1 MLKRLLFI
9 SMILVMS
16 LPALAVQA
24 AVCGVDGVTYD
35 SAEAAEAAGVDV
47 SYDFACVDVNDESK
61 LYEATSEVNFAGM
74 LIEVGSTDIPTN
86 LIIRDNATQQD
97 YTVSVDSNTIL
108 GQRRGQETKL
118 SDWIPGDQIRV
129 IGVKNENTGNIE
141 ATILIN
147 LSISL
152 RSNLGANGWITKIDK
167 EKQEITYQWMNQE
180 HTFKYDENT
189 HFVAG
194 LKNPASIDD
203 LQVNDRIRARL
214 LVREGE
220 LPLAKI
226 VVVLRRGKNLFM
238 KIRTFTPRA
247 TLVRMDS
254 TVIPTTIQVRI
265 EKTPGLRANDVNN
278 LIGTEGT
285 LVTVNVTEDTRLV
298 RKYFGI
304 TTLDEFAI
312 GDELMIVGRVN
323 DDGTVDAKVIKNNS
337 VWKTNLRGY
346 PSVVKEINTD
356 ENYLL
361 VDWTPIKHLM
371 RKQLKQ
377 KLQECPNCS
386 VSAQF
391 TNPVNPVLAKI
402 KSRIKDRFQSIQL
415 KNTLQE
421 RIKNSSPDKVGKFV
435 RKIRNKKV
443 KIERIRHAGIKLG
456 DLIQR
461 GETVTVKVE
470 VTDNTKII
478 IGTNNE
484 ASLSDIKVG
493 DKVRV
498 RGTMREE
505 GEEKV
510 IVADKIVV
518 VSSLPEIE
526 DSLDT
531 PIDDINEVV
540 NEIVVDDEDT
550 TTDTE
555 EEIVTE
561 EDNTEEVTEEN
572 TEENSE
578 EELNTE
584 ENNEEVSEDNN
595 ENAEI
600 VNEENTEENNTST
613 TTEENYSEENSET
626 TM

>member
-1 MLKRLLFI
+1 MFKKAIFVLMVLVI
-9 SMILVMS
+9 SLS
-16 LPALAVQA
+16 ALSVQA
-24 AVCGVDGVTYD
+24 AVCGIDGNTYD
-35 SAEAAEAAGVDV
+35 SVEAAEAAGVDV
-47 SYDFACVDVNDESK
+47 SYNFACVDVNDESK
-61 LYEATSEVNFAGM
+61 LYEATNEVNFAGM

-86 LIIRDNATQQD
+86 LIIRDNATQHD
-97 YTVSVDSNTIL
+97 YTVSVSNDTIL

-194 LKNPASIDD
+194 LKNPASVDD
-203 LQVNDRIRARL
+203 LQINDRIRARL

-254 TVIPTTIQVRI
+254 TVIPTTIQVKI

-337 VWKTNLRGY
+337 VWKTTLRGY
-346 PSVVKEINTD
+346 PGIVKEINSE

-361 VDWTPIKHLM
+361 VDWTPIRHIM

-377 KLQECPNCS
+377 KLQECSNCAVNAQLLGTTTGS
-386 VSAQF
+386 VANNS
-391 TNPVNPVLAKI
+391 VLARI
-402 KSRIKDRFQSIQL
+402 KSRIKNHFQSIQL
-415 KNTLQE
+415 RNTLQE
-421 RIKNSSPDKVGKFV
+421 RIRNLAPDKVGKFI
-435 RKIRNKKV
+435 RRIRNKKV

-456 DLIQR
+456 DLIRR
-461 GETVTVKVE
+461 GETVTVKVKI
-470 VTDNTKII
+470 TDDTKII
-478 IGTNNE
+478 VGVNNE
-484 ASLSDIKVG
+484 ASLSDIKIG

-498 RGTMREE
+498 RGIMREE
-505 GEEKV
+505 ENEK
-510 IVADKIVV
+510 IIIADKIVV

-531 PIDDINEVV
+531 PLDDINELVS
-540 NEIVVDDEDT
+540 EIVVDDKDT

-555 EEIVTE
+555 EEIVVE
-561 EDNTEEVTEEN
+561 EETNEN
-572 TEENSE
+572 TEESNSATS
-578 EELNTE
+578 TE
-584 ENNEEVSEDNN
+584 ENSV
-595 ENAEI
+595 
-600 VNEENTEENNTST
+600 ENTN
-613 TTEENYSEENSET
+613 
-626 TM
+626 